1 MTPVEQPGFVLREY
15 RLTVKD
21 QSQEVFGELTGWGKE
36 VQRRLEDGSTRFTMT
51 HLKTLCASDDDLKK
65 GNRWYQR
72 FEAAMVGDNWPPPG
86 ALELG
91 LAVGKQE
98 GEKVVVP
105 VQVRRAKSTSIVLMV
120 TAVSVLL
127 ALTGFY
133 GYRYSPW
140 LYPPTYENWPPSFG
154 GTGGGYI
161 EWDDKW
167 GECKLRTYVLPPS
180 GEGRIQSSETYY
192 ADIVD
197 VVARANAKRIWR
209 IKVYADN
216 EYIGWAQHHPE
227 KMGPDRIDAGFFWM
241 TQFLPGPG
249 EYTIRAEFIPH
260 WYYFRRVIV
269 VEKKF
274 TVLDPLP
281 PKEEYKP

>member
-1 MTPVEQPGFVLREY
+1 MAPVEQPGFVLKEY

-21 QSQEVFGELTGWGKE
+21 QSQEVFGELTGWGKD

-140 LYPPTYENWPPSFG
+140 LYPAKWENSHTPLF
-154 GTGGGYI
+154 GTGGGYTKA
-161 EWDDKW
+161 DNQW
-167 GECKLRTYVLPPS
+167 GQCSLRAYVLNPS
-180 GEGRIQSSETYY
+180 VGATAQAYETYY

-197 VVARANAKRIWR
+197 VVAMARADRIWR
-209 IKVYADN
+209 IKVYADK
-216 EYIGWAQHHPE
+216 EYLGWAQHHLE
-227 KMGPDRIDAGFFWM
+227 KMGPNGIYVSFNWF

-260 WYYFRRVIV
+260 WYYFKRVIV